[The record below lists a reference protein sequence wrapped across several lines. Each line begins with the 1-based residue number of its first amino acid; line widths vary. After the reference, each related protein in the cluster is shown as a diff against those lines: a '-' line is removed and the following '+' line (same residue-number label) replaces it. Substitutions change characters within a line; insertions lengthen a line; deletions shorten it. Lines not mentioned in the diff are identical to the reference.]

1 MVRVTVGSL
10 KGHDEFCVKH
20 SRTDPRQRCQLEHAN
35 SKTHQ
40 GKETKAIFI
49 LEDIADIMKQMG
61 DET

>member
-1 MVRVTVGSL
+1 MSSASSIPEQIPGR
-10 KGHDEFCVKH
+10 D
-20 SRTDPRQRCQLEHAN
+20 QLEHAN